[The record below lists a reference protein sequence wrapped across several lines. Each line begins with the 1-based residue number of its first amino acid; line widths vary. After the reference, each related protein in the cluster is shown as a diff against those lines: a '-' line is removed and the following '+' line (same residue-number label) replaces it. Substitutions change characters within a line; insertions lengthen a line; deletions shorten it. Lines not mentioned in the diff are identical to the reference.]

1 MIWLLQK
8 VHISQVLNKLFLGQP
23 LNHGSIIYIQKA
35 FRRCK
40 KFSKARDYRWKSRS
54 ISLRGKLLNTKPMS
68 FIPVWLEE
76 VLKCVY
82 IFFLIYSSSQNIPQ
96 KRSAIWLALSQKTQ
110 WLEVLC
116 KKDHYSRDLTGKT
129 RTISVSLL
137 QGLVV
142 LEVQHCPVYTC
153 KHLEERD
160 ILLHLSAIMRRLF
173 SHKLRVKTTSHPHP
187 HLSYLQKKICFP
199 TCRNNF
205 QLSVKIVS
213 C

>member
-1 MIWLLQK
+1 MCLYFLLDLLQ
-8 VHISQVLNKLFLGQP
+8 
-23 LNHGSIIYIQKA
+23 
-35 FRRCK
+35 
-40 KFSKARDYRWKSRS
+40 FSKHTTKMICNLACSVLENTMARSV
-54 ISLRGKLLNTKPMS
+54 M
-68 FIPVWLEE
+68 
-76 VLKCVY
+76 
-82 IFFLIYSSSQNIPQ
+82 Q
-96 KRSAIWLALSQKTQ
+96 KRSLLQ
-110 WLEVLC
+110 
-116 KKDHYSRDLTGKT
+116 RFNRKT

-187 HLSYLQKKICFP
+187 HLSYLKKKICFS

-205 QLSVKIVS
+205 
-213 C
+213 